1 MQMAAYPGIKTL
13 SVRWHTFI
21 LAWHTLYAVFASA
34 LNCGRNVPILYVKV
48 PGAIFR
54 YQSGFLA
61 EHFNAIRA
69 TYFHI

>member
-1 MQMAAYPGIKTL
+1 MPGCSLYGGIH
-13 SVRWHTFI
+13 SQCF
-21 LAWHTLYAVFASA
+21 YAVFASA